1 MCSLAIYNTVYANY
15 IIILSRRD
23 TGIDGVS
30 LCWVLKGVLGKRLS
44 LGGAG
49 IAKAV
54 ARHCWLVAAGS
65 VGKELYQ
72 RHGGVG
78 CLSRVRNN
86 QQSAHFHALFFPWL
100 LWRWGLVSLRD
111 CPLCNLKVFKK
122 ATG

>member
-1 MCSLAIYNTVYANY
+1 MCSLVIYNTVYANY
-15 IIILSRRD
+15 IIILSRRG

-30 LCWVLKGVLGKRLS
+30 LCWVPKGVLGKRLS

-78 CLSRVRNN
+78 CLNKVRNN
-86 QQSAHFHALFFPWL
+86 QQSAHFHARGFTLFPL
-100 LWRWGLVSLRD
+100 AALEMGTDELKRLSLMQ
-111 CPLCNLKVFKK
+111 PESV
-122 ATG
+122 